1 MMLSY
6 FRLRAMTQTP
16 PQYYIKWRSDVDR
29 ARLSGSTAHTAAANE
44 SLKLA
49 NNWTMLLF
57 TVILLYVK
65 QMKNS

>member
-1 MMLSY
+1 
-6 FRLRAMTQTP
+6 MTQTP

-29 ARLSGSTAHTAAANE
+29 ARLSGSTAHTAAASAG

-49 NNWTMLLF
+49 NDWTILLF
-57 TVILLYVK
+57 TIIFLYVK